1 LLNTFLIKS
10 LAMFRNYFKTAF
22 RNLRR
27 NKVYSFI
34 NILGLSLGLAC
45 GMLIILYVKDEVSY
59 DRFHKNVDNIYRIGM
74 QRLNT
79 DGSTEGKGGYSGYVQ
94 GPKFAAS
101 IPEIK
106 EFIRVQS
113 NRKDIQTGTGIKSQ
127 DVHFVD
133 PNFFNIFTFSLL
145 AGNSKL
151 ALQDPHAVVIT
162 EDIAKRQF
170 GTTDALGKN
179 IMIKDDNDQFIP
191 YTVTAVTKNCPQNS
205 SLKYEMLLPLRVSKE
220 DMVSTEQWFNFF
232 LGTFVV
238 LTPGANI
245 QQVEAKMQ
253 KAYEADAKEAMKM
266 MTEKYG
272 DKTTTHYNLQ
282 PFTDIHLSVDYRADN
297 GLTDA
302 SNPMYSY
309 ILSGIALFILLIACI
324 NFVNLTVARSL
335 KRAKE
340 IGIRKVIGGDRRQ
353 LIFQFLGESFILCF
367 IAFLLAILLVQL
379 ALPMFNDLANKALA
393 ISYLF
398 DIKLIAGYFTLF
410 IVTSLLAGFYPSL
423 VLSSYNPVKVLYSR
437 FTLAG
442 KNYLQKGLVVLQFTL
457 ASFLIIGTI
466 TIYSQFN
473 FLTNEKLGY
482 DDSNLVGVNISGSID
497 HQKGQVLKEELLK
510 NAAILDVANKNGG
523 GWVTGA
529 KVNGNTEVMFAYE
542 TIDESYIPMLKIPMV
557 KGRNFSKD
565 FPSDSTHSVMVNE
578 AFVKK
583 AGWKEPIGQIV
594 DFWYHPGEKYTV
606 VGVVKDHH
614 YEALTKTIDPQLFT
628 MKPGNRYGKTFMKV
642 KPGNETAALQYIE
655 KVFKQLFPL
664 NPYSYSFKDQDN
676 LKHYESEA
684 RWKKIMFF
692 GALLTIFVSCIGLF
706 GLSVFSA
713 EKRRKEI
720 GIRKVLGASVSG
732 VVTILSKDFLKLVII
747 SLLIAI
753 PLAWVVAGKWLENYP
768 YRITL
773 SWWMFTL
780 AGLLVA
786 LVALAT
792 VGLHAI
798 KAAVANPVNS
808 LRSE

>member
-1 LLNTFLIKS
+1 MHK
-10 LAMFRNYFKTAF
+10 NYFSAGYRVKTAL
-22 RNLRR
+22 RNLLR
-27 NKVYSFI
+27 NKIYSFI
-34 NILGLSLGLAC
+34 NITGLSLGLAC
-45 GMLIILYVKDEVSY
+45 AMLIMLYVKDEVSY

-74 QRLNT
+74 QRLNP
-79 DGSTEGKGGYSGYVQ
+79 DGSTEGKGGYSGYLQ
-94 GPKFAAS
+94 GPVFTTG

-106 EFIRVQS
+106 EFVRVQG
-113 NRKDIQTGTGIKSQ
+113 NRKDIQTGTEIKSQ

-133 PNFFNIFTFSLL
+133 PNFFNIFSFSLL
-145 AGNSKL
+145 GGNPKS
-151 ALQDPHAVVIT
+151 ALLDPHSVVIT

-170 GTTDALGKN
+170 GTTDALGKL
-179 IMIKDDNDQFIP
+179 IMIKDDDNKFIP

-205 SLKYEMLLPLRVSKE
+205 SLKFEMLLPLQVSKE
-220 DMVSTEQWFNFF
+220 DMANDNWFQFF

-238 LTPGANI
+238 LNPGANI
-245 QQVEAKMQ
+245 ATVEAKMQ
-253 KAYEADAKEAMKM
+253 KVYEADAKESIKKM
-266 MTEKYG
+266 TATYG

-282 PFTDIHLSVDYRADN
+282 AFTAIHLSTDYKADN

-340 IGIRKVIGGDRRQ
+340 IGIRKVVGGERRQ
-353 LIFQFLGESFILCF
+353 LIFQFLGESVMLCF
-367 IAFLLAILLVQL
+367 IAFLLAVILVQL
-379 ALPMFNDLANKALA
+379 ALPMFNELANKALA

-398 DIKLIAGYFTLF
+398 DAKLIAGYFALF
-410 IVTSLLAGFYPSL
+410 IITSLLAGFYPSL

-442 KNYLQKGLVVLQFTL
+442 KNYLQKGLVILQFSL

-466 TIYSQFN
+466 TIWSQFN

-482 DDSNLVGVNISGSID
+482 DDSNLVGVGISGSGMD
-497 HQKGQVLKEELLK
+497 HQKAQLLKEELLK
-510 NAAILDVANKNGG
+510 NPSILEVANKNGG
-523 GWVTGA
+523 SWVTGA
-529 KVNGNTEVMFAYE
+529 KANGNTEIMFAIE
-542 TIDESYIPMLKIPMV
+542 TIDESYIPMLKIPVV
-557 KGRNFSKD
+557 KGRNFSKG
-565 FPSDSTHSVMVNE
+565 FPSDSTHSILVNE

-583 AGWKEPIGQIV
+583 AGWSAPIGQIV
-594 DFWYHPGEKYTV
+594 DFWYNPGEKYTV
-606 VGVVKDHH
+606 VGVVKDYH

-628 MKPGNRYGKTFMKV
+628 MKPGNRFGKTFMKV

-655 KVFKQLFPL
+655 KTFKQLFPL
-664 NPYSYSFKDQDN
+664 NPYSYSFKDEEN
-676 LKHYESEA
+676 RKNYEAEA
-684 RWKKIMFF
+684 KWKKIMLF
-692 GALLTIFVSCIGLF
+692 GAVLTIFISCIGLF
-706 GLSVFSA
+706 GLSVLSA

-732 VVTILSKDFLKLVII
+732 VVTILSKDFLKLVIT

-753 PLAWVVAGKWLENYP
+753 PLAWFVAGKWLENYP
-768 YRITL
+768 YRIAL
-773 SWWMFTL
+773 SWWVFAA

-786 LVALAT
+786 LVALVT
-792 VGLHAI
+792 VSFHAL

-808 LRSE
+808 LRAE